1 MRRRGKDMSTAG
13 AFLVLLPA
21 LAGALGSGISSEPV
35 PIAPPAL
42 TCAIYALAH
51 EFALA
56 IQPNMS
62 DAQSSAVW
70 DALRFALARQWVAR
84 PCSVTRLRRALDSG
98 TKVRGRGLRRRR
110 WEAVQPETAPAPE
123 TFGRAE
129 TPLPALPV
137 DQHRAVLALRA
148 LALEGS
154 AGEHGAPVAVGLT
167 PALARWVDHRLA
179 PNAELWRGGCSG
191 GGGTFVGIV

>member
-13 AFLVLLPA
+13 AFLVLLPG

-70 DALRFALARQWVAR
+70 DALRLDAACANTTKATKRARGGAR
-84 PCSVTRLRRALDSG
+84 SGHAPGCTHECSGWTPSAPRASPLQS
-98 TKVRGRGLRRRR
+98 RGRPT
-110 WEAVQPETAPAPE
+110 WAS
-123 TFGRAE
+123 
-129 TPLPALPV
+129 
-137 DQHRAVLALRA
+137 LAA
-148 LALEGS
+148 SG
-154 AGEHGAPVAVGLT
+154 P
-167 PALARWVDHRLA
+167 
-179 PNAELWRGGCSG
+179 SG
-191 GGGTFVGIV
+191 GTCRPWSA